1 MTGTALLK
9 RTLGA
14 GIALVVV
21 LLLVGQLLGQ
31 PILLGY
37 VATGS
42 MEPAMDA
49 GDGFVAIPDL
59 ADSSVEQGDVVV
71 FEARELHGG
80 GLTTHRVVGETEAGY
95 VTKGDANPFTDQDG
109 GEPHVTDGQIVAKAW
124 RVNGEVVTIPR
135 LGTAIMGAQN
145 VAESASGTVASVVGL
160 TETGDSEGLG
170 AVLVAVG
177 VALLGFGTVFE
188 RLGPAR
194 RETRRSRSRE
204 NVIAFWTALGLVLL
218 VFVTF
223 ATAAMVVPAGTA
235 EYELVSA
242 DSPTDDPQVIAPG
255 ETTELTRT
263 VDNAGYLP
271 IVAVHEAESN
281 NVTIEP
287 ATQTV
292 GSRSSGETTVSLT
305 APDETGS
312 YTRHV
317 GEYRYLAVLPP
328 AAIVWLHGLHP
339 LAAIAA
345 VNGVVVGLAVAIVLV
360 VFGHGDLRL
369 RSAGDHVP
377 VSTRL
382 ERKLREWLR
391 E

>member
-1 MTGTALLK
+1 MTGTTLLK
-9 RTLGA
+9 RTLGL
-14 GIALVVV
+14 GVALVVV

-49 GDGFVAIPDL
+49 GDGFVAVPSL
-59 ADSSVEQGDVVV
+59 VDSSVEQGDVVV

-80 GLTTHRVVGETEAGY
+80 GLTTHRVVGETEEGY
-95 VTKGDANPFTDQDG
+95 VTKGDANPFTDQDS

-124 RVNGEVVTIPR
+124 QVNGEVVTIPL
-135 LGTAIMGAQN
+135 LGTAIMGVQG
-145 VAESASGTVASVVGL
+145 VVESAYESVAPVVGL
-160 TETGDSEGLG
+160 TTTGDSEGLG
-170 AVLVAVG
+170 AALVAVG

-194 RETRRSRSRE
+194 REIHRSRSRE

-223 ATAAMVVPAGTA
+223 ATAAMVVPAGTT
-235 EYELVSA
+235 EYELVST

-271 IVAVHEAESN
+271 IVAVHEPGSN
-281 NVTIEP
+281 NVAIDP
-287 ATQTV
+287 PTQTV
-292 GSRSSGETTVSLT
+292 GIRSSGETTVSLT

-345 VNGVVVGLAVAIVLV
+345 VNGVIVGLAVAIVLV
-360 VFGHGDLRL
+360 VFGHNDLRV
-369 RSAGDHVP
+369 RSAGDHIP

-382 ERKLREWLR
+382 ERKLRKWLR

>member
-1 MTGTALLK
+1 MTRATLGK

-14 GIALVVV
+14 VIALVVV

-37 VATGS
+37 VATDS
-42 MEPAMDA
+42 MEPAIDA
-49 GDGFVAIPDL
+49 GDGFVAIPGL
-59 ADSSVEQGDVVV
+59 VADSPEEGDVVV
-71 FEARELHGG
+71 FEARELNGG
-80 GLTTHRVVGETEAGY
+80 GLTTHRVVDETEEGY
-95 VTKGDANPFTDQDG
+95 VTRGDANPFTDQDG
-109 GEPHVTDGQIVAKAW
+109 GEPHVTEGQIVAHAW
-124 RVNGEVVTIPR
+124 QVNGEVVTIPH
-135 LGTAIMGAQN
+135 LGTAVMGVQG
-145 VAESASGTVASVVGL
+145 VAESVYGTVASVLGL
-160 TETGDSEGLG
+160 TTTADSEGLG

-177 VALLGFGTVFE
+177 VALLGFGTLLE
-188 RLGPAR
+188 RVGPAR
-194 RETRRSRSRE
+194 RETRRPRSRE

-223 ATAAMVVPAGTA
+223 ATAAMVVPSGTA
-235 EYELVSA
+235 EYGLVST
-242 DSPTDDPQVIAPG
+242 DSPTDDPQVVAPG

-271 IVAVHEAESN
+271 VVVVHEAESN
-281 NVTIEP
+281 NVAVDP

-305 APDETGS
+305 APDETGT

-317 GEYRYLAVLPP
+317 GEYRYLTVLPP
-328 AAIVWLHGLHP
+328 SVIVWLHGLHP

-345 VNGVVVGLAVAIVLV
+345 VNGVIVGLAVAIVLV
-360 VFGHGDLRL
+360 VFGSDDLRV

-377 VSTRL
+377 LSTRL
-382 ERKLREWLR
+382 ERKVRKWFRE
-391 E
+391 